1 MTHGGGAGTFN
12 VPLPLTGSS
21 GVEGRSDGTGNF
33 TIVLTFDTPLNGGSA
48 SVTNHTSNCDSSIP
62 LGSGSVS
69 SVSFSGADMIV
80 SLSGVTDQQVLTLSA
95 TGVTGTNGGAGG
107 SGSVQVGFL
116 WGNVNADRTV
126 NAGDT
131 LLVRDNAGV
140 TLDNTNFQ
148 YDVNLDGGVNV
159 GDTTTVRNNSAH
171 CVP

>member
-1 MTHGGGAGTFN
+1 
-12 VPLPLTGSS
+12 V
-21 GVEGRSDGTGNF
+21 
-33 TIVLTFDTPLNGGSA
+33 NGGSA
-48 SVTNHTSNCDSSIP
+48 NVTNHTSNCDNNIP
-62 LGSGSVS
+62 VGSGSVGN
-69 SVSFSGADMIV
+69 VSFSGNDMIV
-80 SLSGVTDQQVLTLSA
+80 TLTGVTDQQVLTLSA
-95 TGVTGTNGGAGG
+95 TGVTGTNGSTGG

-131 LLVRDNAGV
+131 LLVRNNAGV

-148 YDVNLDGGVNV
+148 YDVNLDGAVNV